1 MGEQVFGGEMMN
13 TKITITKNG
22 NYSPNR
28 VFNFGYKYENVGD
41 TLEFLIPT
49 EYSKNYHHY
58 LVFKMKKKDTIILP
72 VNDHN
77 GTLRFYITSA
87 ITRNPGT
94 YTFIFLSTE
103 REVINGDIDNAKK
116 VFVSNEMTGVV
127 TDNFLDDP
135 ISDEELGDKEYYD
148 GYFGGETNLE
158 VFYDKLRDLYLE
170 MQDLKGTEFY
180 KGGFFLPYWKDPEG
194 LWLSWKRY
202 VWTVAT
208 DEEGNVIENSGHWV
222 ITTREEEGEGSD
234 IPQDSMLRGL
244 TGNYYKPLPTVTED
258 GELQWQAYTF
268 DNQLVGEEIA
278 TKTDIKTPI
287 EKATHQYIEQVFDE
301 KVDPKV
307 KASVN
312 KAVDEAI
319 KFRWDDKAQILY
331 ITAVKYEEVESE

>member
-49 EYSKNYHHY
+49 EFSKDYHHY
-58 LVFKMKKKDTIILP
+58 LVFKMKKKDAIILP
-72 VNDHN
+72 VNKVD
-77 GTLRFYITSA
+77 GTLRFYITST

-103 REVINGDIDNAKK
+103 REVVNGDIDNAKR

-135 ISDEELGDKEYYD
+135 INDENLSDKEYYD

-158 VFYDKLRDLYLE
+158 VFYDAMRDLYLDL
-170 MQDLKGTEFY
+170 QDKVITGYYKGEFY
-180 KGGFFLPYWKDPEG
+180 LPYWKDDEAVT
-194 LWLSWKRY
+194 LSWKHY
-202 VWTVAT
+202 VWDA
-208 DEEGNVIENSGHWV
+208 ENEKWIV
-222 ITTREEEGEGSD
+222 TTREDEGEGSL
-234 IPQDSMLRGL
+234 IPQDSMLRGF
-244 TGNYYKPLPTVTED
+244 TGNYYQPQPEVGED
-258 GELQWQAYTF
+258 GAIHWKAY
-268 DNQLVGEEIA
+268 NHANKEIA
-278 TKTDIKTPI
+278 DPNTPTTTNIYTPI
-287 EKATHQYIEQVFDE
+287 EKATHQYIEQVFDT

-307 KASVN
+307 EASVN

-319 KFRWDDKAQILY
+319 KFRWDDKTQILY
-331 ITAVKYEEVESE
+331 ITAVEYDEVESE